1 MIPVTSPDSSTSE
14 MDERRGSLRGS
25 NAKRPSS
32 LNILARLNNKRKASD
47 MEETGDS
54 YIASHIRSPIKQEP
68 GLPIDDS
75 PASRSSASP
84 SNLPIKQEPSNDN
97 VLPARD
103 SDNSNSPEDKSKP
116 SSRLDASLPMVK
128 KEADSPDH
136 DSPDHDSPDHD
147 SPDHDSP
154 DQDPPDHE
162 LREGSDVEDRASS
175 QDLSEPDMWDV
186 SESEFRTSEAEEDSS
201 SGESTG
207 SERDER
213 REPDEL
219 SRGPD
224 NLYEEEESDEIV
236 SRRRP
241 VKNQNSN
248 SRKRPSDMT
257 AGESNRNEQNTPSR
271 GTLPDHGNP
280 ASEESSEIPEN
291 RRNIGTTTAGNPRK
305 RAAPKKLISARNISR
320 SWKTA
325 TPADK
330 MLMKMKEKGCDW
342 LEIRKA
348 WQEITGEWPA
358 TSTLPN
364 RYQRIKNNLTRLK
377 SGDVRMVSLG
387 IGSDCAPF
395 TPRDVMLG
403 LCLQK
408 NNYILKAHKYSIC
421 GTFLHCKNS
430 EADMV

>member
-1 MIPVTSPDSSTSE
+1 MIPVTSPGSSTSE

-25 NAKRPSS
+25 NGKRPSS

-54 YIASHIRSPIKQEP
+54 YNASHIRSPIKQEP

-75 PASRSSASP
+75 PASRGSAST
-84 SNLPIKQEPSNDN
+84 SILPIKREPSNDN

-128 KEADSPDH
+128 KEPDSPDH
-136 DSPDHDSPDHD
+136 DSPDHD
-147 SPDHDSP
+147 
-154 DQDPPDHE
+154 PPDHE
-162 LREGSDVEDRASS
+162 LREGNDVEDRASS

-201 SGESTG
+201 DGESTG

-213 REPDEL
+213 REPDES

-224 NLYEEEESDEIV
+224 NLYEEESDEIV

-257 AGESNRNEQNTPSR
+257 AGESNRTEQNTSSR

-291 RRNIGTTTAGNPRK
+291 GRNIGTTTAGNPRK

-421 GTFLHCKNS
+421 GTSLHCKNS